1 VRHKEPLAGGIAFV
15 RQRPA
20 KAVNNTPRIGINN
33 KDRPGGGIEYYR
45 IGRLRPNSVD
55 GKHLTAHLSDIK
67 GKQLIKII
75 TVSATQP
82 VGQGLELFC
91 FCIKV
96 TTVVDYQ
103 RQLRHGHTAYRCR
116 G

>member
-1 VRHKEPLAGGIAFV
+1 
-15 RQRPA
+15 
-20 KAVNNTPRIGINN
+20 
-33 KDRPGGGIEYYR
+33 
-45 IGRLRPNSVD
+45 
-55 GKHLTAHLSDIK
+55 LSDIK

-96 TTVVDYQ
+96 AAVVDYQ

-116 G
+116 GQRPCRLETTDGLGRIFPGNLLSEDGTNHYFEWFIRRPPVLLTIPL